1 MSSQTGR
8 GQRFA
13 IDASRS
19 NMGVEVGAMRKMFDR
34 TEERFGV
41 KPEWIAADTAYGSSD
56 NLPSSQSS
64 TRGTGTR
71 EPSRDP
77 TKHGMMRMAA
87 TLVRVARRCGTPG
100 RLIRPLFARNPE
112 VRIPGHG
119 RGKVWNTLSG

>member
-1 MSSQTGR
+1 MYTQTGR
-8 GQRFA
+8 GQGFA

-41 KPEWIAADTAYGSSD
+41 KPEWIAADRACGSSD

-64 TRGTGTR
+64 IRGTGPR

-77 TKHGMMRMAA
+77 TTHGMMRMAA
-87 TLVRVARRCGTPG
+87 TLVQAGRRCAH
-100 RLIRPLFARNPE
+100 LE
-112 VRIPGHG
+112 D
-119 RGKVWNTLSG
+119 